1 MFISHCCFQP
11 LTQPYDPWLL
21 LCDSLLKNRA
31 ANIPFWKW
39 CKVKS
44 WGLYRNRL
52 QRPENGA
59 GEAMQPLKIGFSKKK
74 STILPTKYSAFWWR
88 IPGSN
93 RWPLACHASALPAEL
108 IPQMFVP
115 CLTTG
120 VIIPALCRIVNRFR
134 KIFFINFKKQNPRT
148 EQSPI
153 LCRNVFFVMPVPAG
167 FYFQTLVHLLSSSKN
182 IVPLSHL
189 FYKPTLL

>member
-1 MFISHCCFQP
+1 MLKQEMLYEVQLWGCVSA
-11 LTQPYDPWLL
+11 LL
-21 LCDSLLKNRA
+21 
-31 ANIPFWKW
+31 
-39 CKVKS
+39 
-44 WGLYRNRL
+44 G
-52 QRPENGA
+52 
-59 GEAMQPLKIGFSKKK
+59 
-74 STILPTKYSAFWWR
+74 
-88 IPGSN
+88 
-93 RWPLACHASALPAEL
+93 LPAEL

-134 KIFFINFKKQNPRT
+134 KIFSRNFKKQNPRT